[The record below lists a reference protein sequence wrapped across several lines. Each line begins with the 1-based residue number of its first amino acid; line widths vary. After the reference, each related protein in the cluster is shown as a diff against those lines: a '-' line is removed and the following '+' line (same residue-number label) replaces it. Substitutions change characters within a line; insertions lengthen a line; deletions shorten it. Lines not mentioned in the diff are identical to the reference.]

1 MITARDRRLFF
12 YGIIALF
19 GFIFAIVVLGVV
31 VVKMDHSVNGSI
43 TVTSSNTRLGTF
55 RFAAVAAPHKK
66 CSEIGTKIL
75 ARGGSAVDSA
85 IAASVCVSIFNMQS
99 AGIGGGFLMTAW
111 INKDQKAYVLDARE
125 QAPLQSHENM
135 FSNTND
141 ASISSVVG
149 AHSIAV
155 PGEVAGYWEAHKRFG
170 KLPWADLFQP
180 TIDVCKNGGFKVSS
194 ALAEAIK
201 YSFNQI
207 AGLKNQSAFTAMK

>member
-149 AHSIAV
+149 AQLPSLVKLLVI
-155 PGEVAGYWEAHKRFG
+155 G
-170 KLPWADLFQP
+170 KLINDLANCHGQIYSNLQLTFVKTAVSKFLQP
-180 TIDVCKNGGFKVSS
+180 
-194 ALAEAIK
+194 
-201 YSFNQI
+201 
-207 AGLKNQSAFTAMK
+207 